1 MKKTAGIIIGV
12 VAALMLVSAA
22 YVHSMSKKPVV
33 KDTFRIGMI
42 APLTGD
48 AGFVGVGMKNALLM
62 AREQWG
68 DGKYNYEFVFE
79 DDQLDPKLSA
89 SAAQKLLNVDKV
101 DAIVTVG
108 HAPRITVPLARQ
120 YDIIHFAIAV
130 QKDIPDGVNN
140 FSHWAPSVKL
150 NGLLIK
156 EMQKRG
162 IKKVGVFRT
171 TSLEAWVA
179 YYNDFLEGI
188 KNTDIRVVTD
198 QTFKK
203 GEKDFRSLIARAKP
217 TNPDIYLIFVETPEL
232 EIVAKQIREAGINTP
247 FTTLE
252 GFEVTEQPELFEG
265 YWYVSPVEPSEEF
278 SKAYEAKFG
287 KRPPVCSPNAYD
299 IFNLLAT
306 AVERAG
312 SSPSK
317 KPATAQIAR
326 ELKKIKSFPGA
337 LGDLLV
343 SDNGMVMSGVQVKM
357 IKNGKPIALEH

>member
-1 MKKTAGIIIGV
+1 MNKRIKILISLIIAV
-12 VAALMLVSAA
+12 VLVSAG
-22 YVHSMSKKPVV
+22 YVFSMSGKPKV
-33 KDTFRIGMI
+33 KDTFKIGMI

-79 DDQLDPKLSA
+79 DDQLDPKISA
-89 SAAQKLLNVDKV
+89 SAAQKLINVDKV
-101 DAIVTVG
+101 DAVVTVG
-108 HAPRITVPLARQ
+108 HAPRITFPLAKKH
-120 YDIIHFAIAV
+120 DILHFTIAV
-130 QKDIPDGVNN
+130 QKDLADGINN
-140 FSHWAPSVKL
+140 FTHWAPSVKL
-150 NGLLIK
+150 NALLIK

-162 IKKVGVFRT
+162 IKTVGIFRT

-188 KNTDIRVVTD
+188 KNTDIRIVTD

-203 GEKDFRSLIARAKP
+203 GEKDFRSLIAKAKP
-217 TNPDIYLIFVETPEL
+217 TNPDIYMIFVETPEL
-232 EIVAKQIREAGINTP
+232 EIVAKQIREAGIDTP

-265 YWYVSPVEPSEEF
+265 YWYVSPVEPTDEF
-278 SKAYEAKFG
+278 SSDYESKFG

-306 AVERAG
+306 AIEKAG

-317 KPATAQIAR
+317 KPSTAQIAK

-343 SDNGMVMSGVQVKM
+343 GDDGMVLSAVQLKM
-357 IKNGKPIALEH
+357 IKNGRPVAIGH